1 MPSAARPRRLVHAT
15 YPTGRCAGCDR
26 RLVRSTEAV
35 QGEFPLPTPDQLLV
49 IRCRVCAECLAD
61 PELRNPQTLRRFALG
76 ILRRLWLWY
85 ATRLSASMG
94 GNPAPAPAASHG
106 RPQGVAPRP
115 RLRAWA
121 PVAQRQPE
129 RMVSAVR

>member
-1 MPSAARPRRLVHAT
+1 MPSAPRPRRLVHAT

-35 QGEFPLPTPDQLLV
+35 QGEFPLPTSDQLLV

-61 PELRNPQTLRRFALG
+61 PELRSPQTLRRFALG

-85 ATRLSASMG
+85 APRLSASHG
-94 GNPAPAPAASHG
+94 RESCIGTRRQPRAPAGRCAAPTASNA
-106 RPQGVAPRP
+106 AP
-115 RLRAWA
+115 
-121 PVAQRQPE
+121 
-129 RMVSAVR
+129 